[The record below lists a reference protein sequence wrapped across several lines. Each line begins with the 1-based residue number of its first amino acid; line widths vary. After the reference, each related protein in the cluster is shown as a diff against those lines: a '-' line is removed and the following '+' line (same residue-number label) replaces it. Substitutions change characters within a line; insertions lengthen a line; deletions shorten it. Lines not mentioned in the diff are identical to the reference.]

1 MKFKVNDYIL
11 INDNNDCHIRGGIY
25 QIIDIYYDFDDCLY
39 YEIVSVD
46 DKEDYNHSIYFE
58 DLERIAEVY

>member
-11 INDNNDCHIRGGIY
+11 INDDNDCRIRGGIY
-25 QIIDIYYDFDDCLY
+25 QIIDIYYDFDCLD

-46 DKEDYNHSIYFE
+46 DKDYIRSIYFE